1 MGAGI
6 GGLEY
11 FIKTESPDL
20 HTTSTDYAPEATE
33 RLARVFSECASVLVF
48 DMLNDPWRRTP
59 CTLYLL
65 HRVETELSDR
75 QWRSC
80 FRRMQAGQVSPVL
93 VIPSEFLTPERRAQA
108 RRTYFSHL
116 RRRQQL
122 TFSGYR
128 RTKSRFMSLWSP
140 SYRVLEEC
148 PVGDL
153 TGFLIAR
160 SRRSAL
166 GDVSFWTA
174 QQPQNPNVPS
184 VRRSGAPL
192 SWVSRHSTRVVLA
205 RLRSGAPTTR
215 HALVPAHQP
224 HHAPTSSAS
233 DAGRAAAA
241 VCPPCRLLVTCH
253 SEAAR

>member
-166 GDVSFWTA
+166 GGVSFWTA
-174 QQPQNPNVPS
+174 QQPPEPKCPISAPQ
-184 VRRSGAPL
+184 RRTTQLGLEALHEGGSGE
-192 SWVSRHSTRVVLA
+192 VVA
-205 RLRSGAPTTR
+205 FWCADDAACVGAGAPTTPR
-215 HALVPAHQP
+215 PNEQRQRRRQSRRCRMSTLSPARDVP
-224 HHAPTSSAS
+224 
-233 DAGRAAAA
+233 
-241 VCPPCRLLVTCH
+241 L
-253 SEAAR
+253 

>member
-160 SRRSAL
+160 RSAL
-166 GDVSFWTA
+166 GGVSFWTA
-174 QQPQNPNVPS
+174 QQPPEPKCPISAPQ
-184 VRRSGAPL
+184 RR
-192 SWVSRHSTRVVLA
+192 
-205 RLRSGAPTTR
+205 TTQLGLE
-215 HALVPAHQP
+215 ALHEGGIGEVAFW
-224 HHAPTSSAS
+224 
-233 DAGRAAAA
+233 
-241 VCPPCRLLVTCH
+241 
-253 SEAAR
+253 